1 MLEIKNLCKSYGD
14 KEVIR
19 NITLQINKGE
29 IISLLGSNG
38 SGKTTTFKILASLLE
53 ADHGLILLN
62 GDPIECYDVA
72 YLPEERSLFNDITVY
87 EHLKLIA
94 ELNRLDDI
102 ENRIE
107 RQLDY
112 FNLKQYKNTKTE
124 LLSKGNKQKVAL
136 AVCLIKNA
144 SVVLLDEPFTGL
156 DSSNVQIFIN
166 VIKSL
171 KYHKKTVMLS
181 SHIYQDVN
189 QLCDRFLYLKNGKI
203 KYDITKKE
211 LQDDK
216 RRVIEVDEEVLLN
229 GYGIINNY
237 MVNGKRR
244 YIINNELNSI
254 LLLNQL
260 NCGYTY
266 RRIIFEDKFYL
277 D

>member
-29 IISLLGSNG
+29 IVSLLGSNG
-38 SGKTTTFKILASLLE
+38 SGKTTTFKILSSLLE
-53 ADHGLILLN
+53 ADHGTILLN

-94 ELNRLDDI
+94 ELNRLDDVK
-102 ENRIE
+102 NRIE

-112 FNLKQYKNTKTE
+112 FNLKQFKNTKTE

-166 VIKSL
+166 VIKAL

-189 QLCDRFLYLKNGKI
+189 QLCDRYLYLNNGKI
-203 KYDITKKE
+203 KFDITKKE

-237 MVNGKRR
+237 TVNGKRR

>member
-29 IISLLGSNG
+29 IVSLLGSNG

-53 ADHGLILLN
+53 ADHGTILLN

-94 ELNRLDDI
+94 ELNRLDDVK
-102 ENRIE
+102 NRIE

-112 FNLKQYKNTKTE
+112 FNLKQFKNTKTE

-166 VIKSL
+166 VIKAL

-189 QLCDRFLYLKNGKI
+189 QLCDRYLYLNNGKI
-203 KYDITKKE
+203 KFDITKKE

-237 MVNGKRR
+237 TVNGKRR

>member
-19 NITLQINKGE
+19 NITFQINKGE
-29 IISLLGSNG
+29 IISLLGRNG

-53 ADHGLILLN
+53 ANHGLILLN

-156 DSSNVQIFIN
+156 DSSNAQIFIN
-166 VIKSL
+166 VIKAL

-181 SHIYQDVN
+181 SHIYQDIN
-189 QLCDRFLYLKNGKI
+189 QLCDRYLYLNNGKI
-203 KYDITKKE
+203 KFDITKKE

-237 MVNGKRR
+237 IVNGKRR

-260 NCGYTY
+260 NCGYSY
-266 RRIIFEDKFYL
+266 RGIIFEDKFYL